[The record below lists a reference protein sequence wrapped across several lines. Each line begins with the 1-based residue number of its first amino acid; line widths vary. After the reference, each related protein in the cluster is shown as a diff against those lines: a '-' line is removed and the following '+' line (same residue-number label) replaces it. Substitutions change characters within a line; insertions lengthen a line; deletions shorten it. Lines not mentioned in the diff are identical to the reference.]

1 MLMMSFLV
9 SVTVMLSGST
19 ARAEGRENAR
29 VDIEM
34 SAEKLCSLD
43 SGTADNDWRGVEY
56 AFALGPVTGAGKNYG
71 LGVPSSSGGA
81 SGVTVETFTLQ
92 MLGGIDN
99 AILAHDA
106 TPTVR
111 SSAPVLRASLAIE
124 IASWVGM
131 LVFLPDANDYKRE
144 YLDPE
149 PDRWARDFKVEYTN
163 NNNGFLVDYVF
174 HPVLGATM
182 YGYSR
187 SAGASYF
194 SAFLIA
200 GVHNALWELKELP
213 HAGGFAAQDFV
224 TTFAASGI
232 TAIID
237 MLGDTI
243 LDNNPSAPLR
253 GLAYLLKAPSAGGNF
268 LYFVSLGIQERR
280 KAGGNA

>member
-1 MLMMSFLV
+1 MLY
-9 SVTVMLSGST
+9 GST
-19 ARAEGRENAR
+19 ARADVGEN
-29 VDIEM
+29 VGTEVEM
-34 SAEKLCSLD
+34 NVGELCSLD
-43 SGTADNDWRGVEY
+43 SGTADSDWQGVEC
-56 AFALGPVTGAGKNYG
+56 ALALGPLTGTGNSYG
-71 LGVPSSSGGA
+71 LDLPSSSGSSHGL
-81 SGVTVETFTLQ
+81 TVETLTLR
-92 MLGGIDN
+92 MYEGNGKAFLT
-99 AILAHDA
+99 HDA
-106 TPTVR
+106 TTTVR

-124 IASWVGM
+124 IVSWVGM

-174 HPVLGATM
+174 HPMLGATM

-194 SAFLIA
+194 SAFLLA

-213 HAGGFAAQDFV
+213 HAGSFAAQDFV

-232 TAIID
+232 TAISD

-243 LDNNPSAPLR
+243 LNNNPSAPLR
-253 GLAYLLKAPSAGGNF
+253 GLAYLLKAPSSGGNF

-280 KAGGNA
+280 KARGNV